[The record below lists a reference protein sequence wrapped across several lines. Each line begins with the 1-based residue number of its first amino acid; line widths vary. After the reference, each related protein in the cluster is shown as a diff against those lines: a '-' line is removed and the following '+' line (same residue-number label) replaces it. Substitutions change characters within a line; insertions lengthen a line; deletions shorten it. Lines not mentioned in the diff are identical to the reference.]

1 MTEAT
6 RPPLDFI
13 VIGAIKAATTWLQV
27 QLQHHPQA
35 FMPDIEPH
43 FFSRDHGKGWEWYRG
58 LFPDLKEMGVL
69 WGEKTADYLAN
80 PKAAAR
86 IAAAYPNTK
95 LIVKFRNPVD
105 RAYSDYK
112 MLFRRGHVTSDVAT
126 YLDARQTEMP
136 RFLNNGLYAHHL
148 TRWLDEFDC
157 RQMLVLLFEDVKRD
171 PQGTLLQTCQHLGI
185 APQYNGDLAARLQND
200 SSERFLPL
208 PIRRVLA
215 PLKPIAKPL
224 RGYSLFERTRGLFAR
239 EIDYPPLDR
248 DLRLRLQ
255 DFYHADIQALE
266 RLIGRD
272 LSHWLQPAA
281 RSNAA

>member
-1 MTEAT
+1 MKELA

-43 FFSRDHGKGWEWYRG
+43 FFSRDHGNGWEWYRG
-58 LFPDLKEMGVL
+58 LFPDHKETRVL

-80 PKAAAR
+80 PQAAAR
-86 IAAAYPNTK
+86 IAAAYPDIK
-95 LIVKFRNPVD
+95 LVVQFRNPVD

-112 MLFRRGHVTSDVAT
+112 MLFRRGHVSGDVAS
-126 YLDARQTEMP
+126 YLDARQAEMP
-136 RFLNNGLYAHHL
+136 RFLDNGLYAHHL
-148 TRWLDEFDC
+148 DRWFDEFDR
-157 RQMLVLLFEDVKRD
+157 RQMLVFLFEDVKRD
-171 PQGTLLQTCQHLGI
+171 PQATLVQTCQHLGI
-185 APQYNGDLAARLQND
+185 APHYDGDLAARSQND

-208 PIRRVLA
+208 PIRRALA

-224 RGYSLFERTRGLFAR
+224 RGHSLFERTRGLFAR
-239 EIDYPPLDR
+239 EIDYPPLDD
-248 DLRLRLQ
+248 DLRSRLQ

-281 RSNAA
+281 HSNAA